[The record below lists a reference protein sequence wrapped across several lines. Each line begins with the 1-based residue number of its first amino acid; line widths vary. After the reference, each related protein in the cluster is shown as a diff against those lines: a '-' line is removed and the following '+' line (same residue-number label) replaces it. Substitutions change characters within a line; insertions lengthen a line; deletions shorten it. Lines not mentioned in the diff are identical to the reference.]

1 MASLEGFV
9 SHSKESAND
18 AIDRLL
24 EQEAIHSPDFEQ
36 KWISFKPNKVSDK
49 DHTPKRIRFQYS
61 VHTLCCVCTFF
72 ACCLCCVCLSRFGF
86 PCSSFCVLQIITP
99 SLPILS
105 LHLYLSDRPVLPCE
119 LTGFVLSALALD
131 FLQVRLC
138 LCVCARVC

>member
-61 VHTLCCVCTFF
+61 VHTLCCV
-72 ACCLCCVCLSRFGF
+72 
-86 PCSSFCVLQIITP
+86 
-99 SLPILS
+99 
-105 LHLYLSDRPVLPCE
+105 
-119 LTGFVLSALALD
+119 FVLSLRVVCVVFAFLALAFPALP
-131 FLQVRLC
+131 FASC
-138 LCVCARVC
+138 K